1 MIKMKANTIYAKTKY
16 VKSTP
21 RKTRLVLDLVR
32 GKKALEALEILEFT
46 NKGAALDVAKVVK
59 SAMSNAVNNESWDK
73 KKIIISEAFVDEAPT
88 FKRGLAVSRGR
99 YHQILKRNCHITV
112 GVQQIN

>member
-1 MIKMKANTIYAKTKY
+1 MNKMKANTVYAKTKY

-32 GKKALEALEILEFT
+32 GKSVLDALDILEFT

-59 SAMSNAVNNESWDK
+59 SAMSNAVTNQGWDK
-73 KKIIISEAFVDEAPT
+73 KNIVISEAFVDEAPT
-88 FKRGLAVSRGR
+88 FKRGLAVARGR
-99 YHQILKRNCHITV
+99 YHQILKRNCHITI

>member
-1 MIKMKANTIYAKTKY
+1 MKQNTVYAKTKY

-32 GKKALEALEILEFT
+32 GKMVVDALDILEFT
-46 NKGAALDVAKVVK
+46 SKGSSLDVSKTVK
-59 SAMSNAVNNESWDK
+59 SAMSNAINNKNWDK
-73 KKIIISEAFVDEAPT
+73 KKLIISEAFVDEAPT
-88 FKRGLAVSRGR
+88 FKRGLAVARGR
-99 YHQILKRNCHITV
+99 YHQILKRNSHITI